1 MLKQMLRKE
10 KHTLVQVHVQF
21 NFGVLYLKSRDISH
35 LPNQV
40 QEPKD

>member
-10 KHTLVQVHVQF
+10 KHTLVQVQVQVQF

-35 LPNQV
+35 
-40 QEPKD
+40 